1 MTQQPLSWTYTW
13 RKSFQKGTCTPVF
26 TAARF
31 TIARIL
37 NQPKCSL
44 REKQIKKTWYIY
56 TMEYCMCYIFSCV
69 QLLGLHS
76 LWHARLPCP
85 WDSLGKNTGVGCH
98 ALIQGIF
105 PIQGSNP
112 HLFCLLHWQT
122 GSLPRVPPGE
132 SINDEMTLYILSLR
146 QRLQSE
152 ERKVDTSSQT
162 QQNTTQQ
169 GPLAV
174 IPPGAHS
181 PALPALHS
189 LGGPAQAPAWPPSA
203 SAQPPSAPG
212 QSDRNRL

>member
-1 MTQQPLSWTYTW
+1 
-13 RKSFQKGTCTPVF
+13 
-26 TAARF
+26 
-31 TIARIL
+31 
-37 NQPKCSL
+37 
-44 REKQIKKTWYIY
+44 
-56 TMEYCMCYIFSCV
+56 MEYCMCYIFSCV

-98 ALIQGIF
+98 ALIQRIF

-112 HLFCLLHWQT
+112 HLFCLLHWQA

-132 SINDEMTLYILSLR
+132 PINDEMTLYILSLR

-162 QQNTTQQ
+162 QQNITQQ

-181 PALPALHS
+181 PAPPALHS
-189 LGGPAQAPAWPPSA
+189 LGRPSTGSGVA
-203 SAQPPSAPG
+203 TLCICTATFSPWTE
-212 QSDRNRL
+212 